1 MKLTANGPYHYAV
14 KKTRLFLTRHGQTVT
29 NTEGRFCG
37 HSETTLT
44 EKGESQARALGAR
57 LAKEK
62 FEAIYTSDF
71 SRALET
77 AALIAGSRAI
87 TPRADPDLR
96 ELHYGE
102 WELEK
107 GNDVFRRWRSQ
118 YLLMRHEDPV
128 WRPPGGETVAEVR
141 VRTRSAFDRIVA
153 AHEGKG
159 VLVVSH
165 GTALNCLVSTLLG
178 MPESHVFRIDIGNC
192 GLTEVEVRGGKPYVV
207 RLNDTAHLAGL

>member
-1 MKLTANGPYHYAV
+1 M

-37 HSETTLT
+37 HSETELT
-44 EKGESQARALGAR
+44 EKGVAQARALGVR

-62 FEAIYTSDF
+62 IDAIYTSDF
-71 SRALET
+71 SRAVRT
-77 AALIAGSRAI
+77 AGLIASPRPL

-107 GNDVFRRWRSQ
+107 GGDVARRWRKQ
-118 YLLMRHEDPV
+118 YLLMRREDPL
-128 WRPPGGETVAEVR
+128 WRPPGGENVADVR
-141 VRTRSAFDRIVA
+141 GRTRAAFDRIVA
-153 AHEGKG
+153 AHEGKK

-165 GTALNCLVSTLLG
+165 GTALNCLVSTLLEI
-178 MPESHVFRIDIGNC
+178 PESHVFRIDITNC
-192 GLTEVEVRGGKPYVV
+192 GLTEVEVRDGRAYIV
-207 RLNDTAHLAGL
+207 RLNDTAHLAGI

>member
-1 MKLTANGPYHYAV
+1 M

-87 TPRADPDLR
+87 TPKADPDLR

-141 VRTRSAFDRIVA
+141 ARTRSAFDRIVA